1 MVLCALLD
9 FCYSG
14 QAQRFSQASSLQ
26 VQTALKEFHEN
37 KSVILELKARVNPKG
52 KSIDHWEIPELEF
65 MQSVEPSICAS
76 GSIMQWTAD
85 IMEHGHITL
94 VKDPAQSGNNHDFE
108 IQICR
113 SLDCLDHVRRFDLM
127 TAMKDASIDFRL
139 ENVEGDEGQ
148 EQGAEGLQ
156 VDEEEDTELEIT
168 KILSTEKLV
177 THLNPVSKKL
187 FRSFRP
193 KQNFFL
199 KARLLKRAPSAPL
212 PHRSFVNNVTGEIS
226 AFSLVRDPD
235 LTTQTIEEICLRI
248 LTPYSQHLQGLAGS
262 LVAKTRSLFVKI
274 KAFSGRE
281 ALWKIIPQDLMSLRE
296 LGEQMG
302 LLWEIL
308 FLFHNSVLLQ
318 IFVLSIEEILTL
330 L

>member
-1 MVLCALLD
+1 MALCALLD

-26 VQTALKEFHEN
+26 VQTALKEFHKN

-52 KSIDHWEIPELEF
+52 KPIDHWEIPELEF
-65 MQSVEPSICAS
+65 MQSVEPSICGS

-85 IMEHGHITL
+85 IMEHAHITL

-108 IQICR
+108 IQI
-113 SLDCLDHVRRFDLM
+113 S
-127 TAMKDASIDFRL
+127 MKDASIDFRL
-139 ENVEGDEGQ
+139 EDVEGNEGQ

-187 FRSFRP
+187 FRSFWP

-199 KARLLKRAPSAPL
+199 KARLLERAPSAPL
-212 PHRSFVNNVTGEIS
+212 PHCSFVNNVTGEIS

-235 LTTQTIEEICLRI
+235 LTTQTIEESGTKIFTVGGKRTGNTQSPLPFYWICLRI

-262 LVAKTRSLFVKI
+262 LVAKTQSLFIKI
-274 KAFSGRE
+274 KAFSGQE
-281 ALWKIIPQDLMSLRE
+281 ALWKSK
-296 LGEQMG
+296 
-302 LLWEIL
+302 
-308 FLFHNSVLLQ
+308 
-318 IFVLSIEEILTL
+318 
-330 L
+330 

>member
-1 MVLCALLD
+1 MALCALLD

-85 IMEHGHITL
+85 IMEHAHTTL

-113 SLDCLDHVRRFDLM
+113 
-127 TAMKDASIDFRL
+127 TMKDASIDFRL

-235 LTTQTIEEICLRI
+235 LTTQTIEE
-248 LTPYSQHLQGLAGS
+248 HLQGLAGS

-281 ALWKIIPQDLMSLRE
+281 ALWKSK
-296 LGEQMG
+296 
-302 LLWEIL
+302 
-308 FLFHNSVLLQ
+308 
-318 IFVLSIEEILTL
+318 
-330 L
+330 